1 MEVKIGISNRHVH
14 LCKNDLEILFGNDY
28 ELKIDRELSQPG
40 EFASTDRVTIKSD
53 KGEISNVRILGP
65 IRNYSQVEISKT
77 DAIKLRLNPPVRESG
92 DLKDSSPIT
101 IVGPCGEVHLN
112 EGCIIASRHIH
123 LTNKDVLEYGL
134 QGIEKVSIKILGE
147 KGGTLDNVSLKVNDN
162 YAFELHL
169 DTDDA
174 NAHLIKQGDSG
185 IIIVGDINA

>member
-92 DLKDSSPIT
+92 DLIDSSPIT

-112 EGCIIASRHIH
+112 KGCIIASRHIH

>member
-14 LCKNDLEILFGNDY
+14 LCKNDLEILFGNGY

-92 DLKDSSPIT
+92 DLIDSSPIT
-101 IVGPCGEVHLN
+101 IVGPCGEVYLN

>member
-14 LCKNDLEILFGNDY
+14 LCKNDLEILFGNGY

-92 DLKDSSPIT
+92 DLIDSSPIT

>member
-1 MEVKIGISNRHVH
+1 MEVKIGVSNRHVH
-14 LCKNDLEILFGNDY
+14 LCKEDLEVLFGNGY
-28 ELKIDRELSQPG
+28 ELKVDRELSQPG

-65 IRNYSQVEISKT
+65 IRNYSQVEVSKT
-77 DAIKLRLNPPVRESG
+77 DAIKLRINPPVRESG

-101 IVGPCGEVHLN
+101 IVGPCGEVNLN

-123 LTNKDVLEYGL
+123 ITNKEVVEFGLEGV
-134 QGIEKVSIKILGE
+134 EKVSVKVLGE
-147 KGGTLDNVSLKVNDN
+147 KGGILNNVSLKVSDN

-174 NAHLIKQGDSG
+174 NAHLIKQNDIG
-185 IIIVGDINA
+185 IILVGDKNE